1 MSPHPR
7 VQSKFYNVVFWG
19 QDANVVILQLH
30 GEYFVQSE
38 MDFAA
43 LASETVKFMEMYI
56 MEAKKTWDN

>member
-7 VQSKFYNVVFWG
+7 IQSKFWNVVFWG

-30 GEYFVQSE
+30 AVYFVQSE

-43 LASETVKFMEMYI
+43 VASETEMYI
-56 MEAKKTWDN
+56 MEAKKAWAN